1 MVFCIDLLLFYT
13 TNIKN
18 FASLLG
24 GFIYWLVC
32 LYSYSIND
40 HIEQEVKDL
49 SVCVFCEKFVCV
61 LNVVYGIQ
69 IMKQHFCTVLL

>member
-1 MVFCIDLLLFYT
+1 MVFCIGLLLFYT

-18 FASLLG
+18 FTSFLG

-40 HIEQEVKDL
+40 HIEQEVQDL
-49 SVCVFCEKFVCV
+49 SVCVFCEQFVCV